1 MKNQLQFL
9 IYKISNDK
17 MSINALIKDEI
28 IWLTQKG
35 NNYSTWG
42 YE

>member
-1 MKNQLQFL
+1 MKNQFQFL

-28 IWLTQKG
+28 NWLTQKG